1 LNINSKDLLYY
12 GAAICSGIAGILHLI
27 LVPNAIDSNINNAIL
42 FLVGGIAQI
51 FWVLPMIKRWG
62 KVWYAVGIAGTVI
75 LIGLW
80 VITRIADNP
89 ITGRGGPISE
99 RAIAVEVFQIAYVAI
114 TALIMAK
121 ERNRKPSSIEEK
133 R

>member
-1 LNINSKDLLYY
+1 MLYY
-12 GAAICSGIAGILHLI
+12 RAAICTGIAGILHLV
-27 LVPNAIDSNINNAIL
+27 LVPNAIDSNINNATL

-62 KVWYAVGIAGTVI
+62 RIWYAVGIAGTVI
-75 LIGLW
+75 LVGLW
-80 VITRIADNP
+80 VITRIPDNP
-89 ITGRGGPISE
+89 ITGRGGPINE

-114 TALIMAK
+114 TVLIMAK
-121 ERNRKPSSIEEK
+121 ERIRKPSSIEEK

>member
-1 LNINSKDLLYY
+1 MNINGKDLLYY
-12 GAAICSGIAGILHLI
+12 GAAICTCIAGILHLS

-62 KVWYAVGIAGTVI
+62 RVWYAVGIAGTVI

-80 VITRIADNP
+80 VITRVADNP

-99 RAIAVEVFQIAYVAI
+99 RAIAVEVFQIAYIII
-114 TALIMAK
+114 TALIIAK
-121 ERNRKPSSIEEK
+121 ERIRKPSPIEEK

>member
-1 LNINSKDLLYY
+1 MNINSDDLLYY
-12 GAAICSGIAGILHLI
+12 GAATCTGIAGILHLI
-27 LVPNAIDSNINNAIL
+27 LVPNAIDSNINNATL

-62 KVWYAVGIAGTVI
+62 RIWYVVGIAGTVI

-80 VITRIADNP
+80 VITRIPDNP

-99 RAIAVEVFQIAYVAI
+99 RAIAVEIFQIAYVAI
-114 TALIMAK
+114 TALIIAK
-121 ERNRKPSSIEEK
+121 ERIRKPSSIEEK

>member
-12 GAAICSGIAGILHLI
+12 GAAICTGIAGILHLI
-27 LVPNAIDSNINNAIL
+27 LVPNAIDSNINNAVL

-62 KVWYAVGIAGTVI
+62 KVWYAVGIAGTII

-121 ERNRKPSSIEEK
+121 ERIRKPSSIEES

>member
-12 GAAICSGIAGILHLI
+12 GAAICTGIAGILHLI
-27 LVPNAIDSNINNAIL
+27 LVPNAIDSNINNAVL

-51 FWVLPMIKRWG
+51 LWVLPMIKRWG

-121 ERNRKPSSIEEK
+121 ERIRKPSSIEEK

>member
-1 LNINSKDLLYY
+1 LNIKSIDLLYY
-12 GAAICSGIAGILHLI
+12 GSAICTGIAGILHLI
-27 LVPNAIDSNINNAIL
+27 LVPNAIDSNINNATL
-42 FLVGGIAQI
+42 FLVGGLAQI

-62 KVWYAVGIAGTVI
+62 RIWYAIGIAGTII

-80 VITRIADNP
+80 VITRVPDNP

-114 TALIMAK
+114 TAVIIAK
-121 ERNRKPSSIEEK
+121 ERIRKPSSIEEK
-133 R
+133 K

>member
-1 LNINSKDLLYY
+1 MNIKSIDLLYY
-12 GAAICSGIAGILHLI
+12 GSAICTGIAGILHLI
-27 LVPNAIDSNINNAIL
+27 LVPNAIDSNINNATL
-42 FLVGGIAQI
+42 FLVGGLAQI

-62 KVWYAVGIAGTVI
+62 RIWYAIGIAGTII

-80 VITRIADNP
+80 VITRVPDNP

-114 TALIMAK
+114 TAVIIAK
-121 ERNRKPSSIEEK
+121 ERIRKPSSIEEK
-133 R
+133 K